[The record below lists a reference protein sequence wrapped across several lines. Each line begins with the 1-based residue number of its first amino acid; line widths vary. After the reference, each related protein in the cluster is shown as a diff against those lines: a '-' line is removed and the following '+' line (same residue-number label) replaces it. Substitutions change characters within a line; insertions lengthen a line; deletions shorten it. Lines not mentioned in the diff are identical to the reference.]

1 MTKSDPLSPP
11 LPHSISTSASTPL
24 STPPPTSTTTITT
37 PPFPKPTIIPPR
49 GPHTHTLILL
59 HGRGGNSL
67 DFSSALM
74 TSPMEPPTSTNPDRS
89 SLSQRFPGVKFVFPD
104 ARIGRSTASG
114 KVMMPQWFDVV
125 TLRPVYERE
134 WELSRDGLRAS
145 VGYLMELVKEE
156 GRILG
161 GVGRVIVGGFSQGGV
176 VALGAAVAFDA
187 EADGGGEALGGCV
200 AMSPWLPFQR
210 DLIRLVGSE
219 GEKDTGTAVVGE
231 EEEEDKDRA
240 PEPDPSLAVKAKTWF
255 RENILGIPPPPVA
268 TDPQPQ
274 SQSSASPPKT
284 PIWIAHGALDE
295 HVLPQFGEDAAK
307 TLEALGWNV
316 TFMLYDDLSHWIMR
330 DELAD
335 LAIFLNVVAGV
346 PDEE

>member
-1 MTKSDPLSPP
+1 
-11 LPHSISTSASTPL
+11 
-24 STPPPTSTTTITT
+24 
-37 PPFPKPTIIPPR
+37 
-49 GPHTHTLILL
+49 
-59 HGRGGNSL
+59 
-67 DFSSALM
+67 M

-89 SLSQRFPGVKFVFPD
+89 SLSQRFPGVKFIFPD

-114 KVMMPQWFDVV
+114 KVMMPQWFDVA

-134 WELSRDGLRAS
+134 WGLSRDGLRAS
-145 VGYLMELVKEE
+145 VGYLLELVEEE

-176 VALGAAVAFDA
+176 VALGAAMAFDA
-187 EADGGGEALGGCV
+187 EADGCGEALGGCV
-200 AMSPWLPFQR
+200 AMSTWLPFQR
-210 DLIRLVGSE
+210 ELMGLVGSE
-219 GEKDTGTAVVGE
+219 GGEDRGTAVVDE
-231 EEEEDKDRA
+231 EDEEEDGA
-240 PEPDPSLAVKAKTWF
+240 PTPDPNLAIKAKRWF
-255 RENILGIPPPPVA
+255 RENILGIPPPPGA
-268 TDPQPQ
+268 TDSQ
-274 SQSSASPPKT
+274 SQYPASASPPKT
-284 PIWIAHGALDE
+284 PIWLAHGALDE

-346 PDEE
+346 PDEG